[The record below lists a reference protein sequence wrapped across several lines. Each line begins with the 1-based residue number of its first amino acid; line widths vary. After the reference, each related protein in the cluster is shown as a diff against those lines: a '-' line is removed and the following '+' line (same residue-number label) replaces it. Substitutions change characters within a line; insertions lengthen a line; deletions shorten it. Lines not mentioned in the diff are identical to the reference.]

1 MEEMCP
7 LWLFELTCLL
17 TWFLIVGWK
26 QQNVFKNWRAFLYL
40 VWICFRNQ
48 AIYARVILIKNSKSD
63 VRLRAWHICQEAY
76 SRVLWA
82 GPCFKGEEAEG
93 ESKNTAQPVRSA
105 VGVWTQLCVSSI
117 HRAVSTLHPF
127 TAVPAVERWTKQKRA
142 VAAGKLISSCLSHC
156 CQTPEPRHGL
166 AACSRPPLRGATSH
180 TREWPGGA
188 PWASASPATR
198 QDVSG
203 KKNLQLT
210 APPLGSPS
218 ASTE

>member
-1 MEEMCP
+1 MCP

-26 QQNVFKNWRAFLYL
+26 QQNVFKNCRAFLYWRWIKNWRAFLYL
-40 VWICFRNQ
+40 RWICFRNQ

-63 VRLRAWHICQEAY
+63 VRLRDWHICQEAY

-127 TAVPAVERWTKQKRA
+127 RAVPAVERWTK
-142 VAAGKLISSCLSHC
+142 
-156 CQTPEPRHGL
+156 
-166 AACSRPPLRGATSH
+166 
-180 TREWPGGA
+180 
-188 PWASASPATR
+188 
-198 QDVSG
+198 
-203 KKNLQLT
+203 
-210 APPLGSPS
+210 
-218 ASTE
+218 